1 MIKTEHEL
9 LSKHI
14 LSRVNLSEEELDFML
29 SQFTLT
35 RVKKRQFIVQPNFPS
50 KYQNFVVQGALRSY
64 VVKEGGEDNTI
75 QLAIEDWWITDYNSY
90 YNQQPATLFI
100 VALEDSLILQL
111 DYEKEK
117 MLKDMN
123 HHYQTYFNI
132 ILEKCLAF
140 MQKRIVSNLSKTAE
154 ERYLEAMEHYPHL
167 ALRVPQYAFA
177 SYIGMTTEY
186 LSKLRNKRV
195 SKS

>member
-1 MIKTEHEL
+1 MKPEHEL

-14 LSRVNLSEEELDFML
+14 LSRVNLSEEELEFML

-50 KYQNFVVQGALRSY
+50 KFQNFVVQGSFRSY
-64 VVKEGGEDNTI
+64 VVREGGEDNTI

-111 DYEKEK
+111 DFEKEK
-117 MLKDMN
+117 MLKEMN
-123 HHYQTYFNI
+123 HNYQTYFNV

-154 ERYLEAMEHYPHL
+154 ERYLEAMELYPHL
-167 ALRVPQYAFA
+167 VLRVPQYAFA

-195 SKS
+195 TKS

>member
-1 MIKTEHEL
+1 MKSEHEL

-14 LSRVNLSEEELDFML
+14 LSRVNLSQEELDFML
-29 SQFTLT
+29 EHFTLT

-50 KYQNFVVQGALRSY
+50 KFQNFVVQGAFRSY
-64 VVKEGGEDNTI
+64 VVREGGEDNTI

-90 YNQQPATLFI
+90 YNQQPATMFI

-117 MLKDMN
+117 LLKEVN
-123 HHYQTYFNI
+123 PHYQTYFNV

-140 MQKRIVSNLSKTAE
+140 MQKRIVSTLSKTAE
-154 ERYLEAMEHYPHL
+154 ERYLEAMEQYPHL